1 LSINKFHVVQYT
13 THVCLTCW
21 EKEDAHEWLGKDM
34 YMICEKCRVASNCC
48 KNGYHVLDERGADD

>member
-1 LSINKFHVVQYT
+1 VQYT